1 MSVLLLEM
9 RRFMMRLRSWWGK
22 VWGLGLVML
31 LRWRGLRFV
40 ARSES
45 QRAREVLG
53 LGLESVET
61 LCRARKE

>member
-1 MSVLLLEM
+1 
-9 RRFMMRLRSWWGK
+9 MRLRSWWGK